1 MEKDENN
8 YCIQLSYN
16 IKPVITEDFRKNI
29 LHVYFGKKVSIVHRY
44 RGDKGIVIED
54 LICVID
60 SRIKKV
66 VEKMS
71 DDIKKYEGK
80 VYSILLEGYN
90 LGDVEIKGDER
101 EDLTNILA
109 DEYVGKTVEITIR
122 VIK

>member
-1 MEKDENN
+1 MQKDEND
-8 YCIQLSYN
+8 YIQISYN
-16 IKPVITEDFRKNI
+16 FKPEITEDFRKNI
-29 LHVYFGKKVSIVHRY
+29 LRKFLGKKVIIVHRY